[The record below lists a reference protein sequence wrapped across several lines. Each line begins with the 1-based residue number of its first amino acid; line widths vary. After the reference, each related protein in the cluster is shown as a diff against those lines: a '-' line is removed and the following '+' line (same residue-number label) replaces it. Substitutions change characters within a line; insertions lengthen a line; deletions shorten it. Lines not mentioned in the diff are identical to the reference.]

1 LKLAPRAAGG
11 GFGFERTCES
21 PAPRLPSTN
30 GTANAA
36 RIDVE
41 PEEEAS
47 AKQLVFTGP
56 VCWARVRCRPLGTI
70 STASVPTC
78 VR

>member
-1 LKLAPRAAGG
+1 M
-11 GFGFERTCES
+11 
-21 PAPRLPSTN
+21 LPSTK

-47 AKQLVFTGP
+47 AKQLVVTGP
-56 VCWARVRCRPLGTI
+56 VRWARVRRRPLDTI